1 VFISSPQFSYN
12 IYSILLA
19 FFSLPFS
26 FCYLS
31 HLLGIYTKSTTI
43 LNMFYSSILL
53 SAFAAT
59 TALAAPTRSDNSIR
73 VQLSGPGELAT
84 QTAFEEGW
92 RAEKRPVGGRGPYNT
107 VSLEVGKGVRQ
118 QGLRCQVRDEKDQPI
133 VVLRNGNRDTTFA
146 DGDAGEWTF
155 EDGDKDVLAIICD
168 PAFVKAAAPPAANS
182 TEPVSIRVQLSGL
195 NELATQTAFDKS
207 GLKREVKPAN
217 IGDIQTVEL
226 LLDAAAP
233 KQDLRCQILDKDGKP
248 ITIKRG
254 QNIDTTFADGDA
266 GKWTLIDDA
275 GAPLVAFVS
284 AIICDPS
291 FVKAAAPTATTAATP
306 RATSPHTWRGAV
318 PSVRVQLSGLNELAV
333 QRTFKL
339 GGLKREVQ
347 PGLAESLNSVSLILG
362 ATANQALR
370 CMVLDKAGK
379 PIMVQRG
386 QNVDTTFADGGNGP
400 WKFINKSGKPIVS
413 EVSKV
418 ICDPSFKKA
427 A

>member
-1 VFISSPQFSYN
+1 
-12 IYSILLA
+12 
-19 FFSLPFS
+19 
-26 FCYLS
+26 
-31 HLLGIYTKSTTI
+31 
-43 LNMFYSSILL
+43 MFYSSILL

-59 TALAAPTRSDNSIR
+59 TALAVPTRPDNSIR
-73 VQLSGPGELAT
+73 VQLSGPGELAI

-92 RAEKRPVGGRGPYNT
+92 RVEKRPVGGRGPFNT

-155 EDGDKDVLAIICD
+155 EAGDKDVLAIICD
-168 PAFVKAAAPPAANS
+168 PAFVKAATPPAANS
-182 TEPVSIRVQLSGL
+182 TAPVSIRVQLSGL
-195 NELATQTAFDKS
+195 NELATQMAFDKS
-207 GLKREVKPAN
+207 GLEREVKPAN

-233 KQDLRCQILDKDGKP
+233 KQDLRCQILDKDRNP

-266 GKWTLIDDA
+266 GKWTLIDAA

-284 AIICDPS
+284 DIICDPT
-291 FVKAAAPTATTAATP
+291 FVKAAE
-306 RATSPHTWRGAV
+306 SPLARRGAV

-333 QRTFKL
+333 QRTFAQ
-339 GGLKREVQ
+339 GGLEREVQ
-347 PGLAESLNSVSLILG
+347 PGLAEKLNSVSLTLG
-362 ATANQALR
+362 VTVNQALR
-370 CMVLDKAGK
+370 CMVLDRAGN
-379 PIMVQRG
+379 PITVQRG
-386 QNVDTTFADGGNGP
+386 ANVDTTFGDGGKGA
-400 WKFINKSGKPIVS
+400 WRFINKSGKQVVA